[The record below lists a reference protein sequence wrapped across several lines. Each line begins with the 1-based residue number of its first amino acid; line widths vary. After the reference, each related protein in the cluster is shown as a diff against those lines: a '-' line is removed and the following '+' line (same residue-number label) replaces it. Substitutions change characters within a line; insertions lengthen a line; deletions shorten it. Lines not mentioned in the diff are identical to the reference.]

1 MKTLIAATFVLL
13 GAAAVQA
20 HDHKDCP
27 LASAN
32 AKRDGVDRRH
42 DAVTGVHHEH
52 AVHHFLLT
60 PTGGTI
66 RLDAAGAGP
75 DQARDRIRQHLQVIT
90 RSFAEGDFAIP
101 MLIHDEVP
109 PGVDDMKKMKA
120 AIQYEFAPTDKGGEV
135 RISTKDP
142 AALAAVHAFLRYQ
155 IEDHGT
161 GDPTE

>member
-13 GAAAVQA
+13 GTAAVQA
-20 HDHKDCP
+20 HDHEDCP
-27 LASAN
+27 MMSAH

-66 RLDAAGAGP
+66 RLEAAGAGP
-75 DQARDRIRQHLQVIT
+75 DEARDRIREHLQVIT
-90 RSFAEGDFAIP
+90 KSFAEGDFAIP

-109 PGVDDMKKMKA
+109 PGVEDMKKMKA
-120 AIQYEFAPTDKGGEV
+120 AIRYEFAPTGKGGEV

-142 AALAAVHAFLRYQ
+142 AALAAVHAFLRFQ
-155 IEDHGT
+155 IADHGT

>member
-1 MKTLIAATFVLL
+1 MMS
-13 GAAAVQA
+13 A
-20 HDHKDCP
+20 H
-27 LASAN
+27 

-42 DAVTGVHHEH
+42 DAVTGVGHEH
-52 AVHHFLLT
+52 AVHHFLLA

-66 RLDAAGAGP
+66 RLETAGAGAE
-75 DQARDRIRQHLQVIT
+75 DARERIREHLQVIT
-90 RSFAEGDFAIP
+90 KAFAEGDFAIP

-109 PGVDDMKKMKA
+109 PGVADMKKMKK
-120 AIQYEFAPTDKGGEV
+120 AIQYAFAPTDTGGEV